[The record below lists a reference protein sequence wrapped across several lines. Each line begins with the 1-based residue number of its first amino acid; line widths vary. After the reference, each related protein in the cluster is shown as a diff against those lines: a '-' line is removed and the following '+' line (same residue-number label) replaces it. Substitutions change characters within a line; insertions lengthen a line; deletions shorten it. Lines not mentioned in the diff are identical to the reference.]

1 MSRTLRS
8 FREMLGLLSRGDFS
22 QKLDEE
28 LTQVVEALEQ
38 MPGDKGKAV
47 MTVQITFNYEL
58 GRVDIDPSVKTKL
71 PETAKF
77 MKTPFWTHEGQLSLE
92 HPNQIDMFS
101 ARAVDGK
108 RAAAGDTDEV
118 EDVEAAEA

>member
-8 FREMLGLLSRGDFS
+8 FREMLGLLSRGEFS
-22 QKLDEE
+22 RRLDLE
-28 LTQVVEALEQ
+28 LTNVVDALEQ
-38 MPGDKGKAV
+38 MPADKGKAV
-47 MTVQITFNYEL
+47 VTVQITFNYEL
-58 GRVDIDPSVKTKL
+58 GRVDIDPTVKVKL

-101 ARAVDGK
+101 ARSV
-108 RAAAGDTDEV
+108 GDKPATEDA
-118 EDVEAAEA
+118 EDVETA